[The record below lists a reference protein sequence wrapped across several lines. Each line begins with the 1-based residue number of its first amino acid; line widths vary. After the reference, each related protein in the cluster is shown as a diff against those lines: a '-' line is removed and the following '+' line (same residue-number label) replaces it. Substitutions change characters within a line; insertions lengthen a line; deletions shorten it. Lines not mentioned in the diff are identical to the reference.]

1 MKTDTRRHGSCT
13 VRRRSSAACGEQRQS
28 TLRAA
33 SINSDNPNNGPHG
46 GCESNSDLRKEEVSF
61 RGHRCQSA
69 ELCNGFTKV
78 NGKSRFD
85 VGLKYAAQKPA
96 CRDI

>member
-1 MKTDTRRHGSCT
+1 MARAQFAVGVARPVENSGNRRCERHLSIRTIPTTGRT
-13 VRRRSSAACGEQRQS
+13 AGVRAIA
-28 TLRAA
+28 
-33 SINSDNPNNGPHG
+33 I
-46 GCESNSDLRKEEVSF
+46 DLRKEEVSF

-69 ELCNGFTKV
+69 ELSNGFTKV